1 MHDHCSCCPEMD
13 AGSPHQSA
21 HTYGAGQKFPLHPE
35 FHGMD
40 SAPPSAAGDVPPYVN
55 GGESAASS
63 GDMRR
68 KDVGGAFTPNVH
80 VIHGAGGRI
89 VCVSDIRGHVQRLNE
104 IATETRASVILH
116 TGDFGFY
123 SQDSIERMG
132 DRTLRHVVQHSPL
145 LSSKLRSVL
154 LDSSDARDTHPPLTN
169 GPVPTTLRQM
179 LVDHRREAVLS
190 EFSQLLSGKITLRV
204 PVFTVYGACEDVHIV
219 ERIRSG
225 EYQVPNLHLMDE
237 STTHV
242 IDIGSLR
249 LRLLGLGGAVVPHK
263 LFDHGS
269 APGTMAGAHGTMWTT
284 MLQLGELFE
293 SAQHA
298 YDPAEVR
305 ILVSYGAPGRDVL
318 IDQLAHALHA
328 DFTVSGSLHLR
339 HAMSYNDA
347 GVYGSLETY
356 RARMA
361 QSKDRLQDIWDAV
374 RTQVEA
380 AIEPSQRALLAHAL
394 HVALHVPSALA
405 SSAPASKDDA
415 FKNMWHWN
423 LPDAHFGS
431 LVLNVSQGRITS
443 ELRSQDL
450 EFMSRRSRA
459 STPPVKVSLPAPVPA
474 PPGRASPPNASSA
487 ATLFLGHLGDAHPV
501 TEQDVH
507 AYFGDHARNIVQVH
521 FFPDR
526 DRRGNDK
533 EEPRMRNFVHVTFQ
547 SEETAKEALENHQ
560 GQTIKNT
567 NVVPTL
573 ERLERSRNK
582 PRASQKSEENSGRS
596 RHGRRGRGGRGGRGR
611 NTTAAK
617 APEAPSAATPQAPT
631 ASE

>member
-1 MHDHCSCCPEMD
+1 ME

-21 HTYGAGQKFPLHPE
+21 RMYDAGPKFPLHAE
-35 FHGMD
+35 IHGVE
-40 SAPPSAAGDVPPYVN
+40 SAPLSVAGDVSPYVN
-55 GGESAASS
+55 GSESAASS
-63 GDMRR
+63 GDARR
-68 KDVGGAFTPNVH
+68 KHVGETHPPNVH
-80 VIHGAGGRI
+80 VIHGPGGRI

-104 IATETRASVILH
+104 IAAETRASVILH

-123 SQDSIERMG
+123 TQDSIERMG

-145 LSSKLRSVL
+145 LSTKLRSVL

-179 LVDHRREAVLS
+179 LADHRREAVLS
-190 EFSQLLSGKITLRV
+190 EFPQLLSGQISLKV

-219 ERIRSG
+219 ERVRSG

-237 STTHV
+237 STTHA
-242 IDIGSLR
+242 IDVGSLR
-249 LRLLGLGGAVVPHK
+249 LRLLGLGGAIVPHK

-269 APGTMAGAHGTMWTT
+269 APGTMAGGHGTMWTT

-293 SAQHA
+293 SAQHV

-318 IDQLAHALHA
+318 IDQLAHAVHA
-328 DFTVSGSLHLR
+328 DFTISGSLHLR

-347 GVYGSLETY
+347 GVYGSLEMY
-356 RARMA
+356 RTKMA
-361 QSKDRLQDIWDAV
+361 QSKDRLQDIWHAV

-380 AIEPSQRALLAHAL
+380 AIEPSQRALLTHAL
-394 HVALHVPSALA
+394 HVALHVPSTLA
-405 SSAPASKDDA
+405 SSAPTSKDDA

-431 LVLNVSQGRITS
+431 LVLNVSQGRISS

-450 EFMSRRSRA
+450 GFMSRRRRG
-459 STPPVKVSLPAPVPA
+459 STPSVKVSLPAPAP
-474 PPGRASPPNASSA
+474 PPGRASPPNASAA
-487 ATLFLGHLGDAHPV
+487 ATLFLGHLGDVHPV
-501 TEQDVH
+501 TEQEIH
-507 AYFGDHARNIVQVH
+507 AFFGDHARNIVQVH

-526 DRRGNDK
+526 DRRGHDK

-547 SEETAKEALENHQ
+547 SEETAREALESHQ

-573 ERLERSRNK
+573 ERLERSRTK
-582 PRASQKSEENSGRS
+582 SRAPPKSEESRGRS
-596 RHGRRGRGGRGGRGR
+596 RNGRRGRGGRGGRGR
-611 NTTAAK
+611 NTNAAN
-617 APEAPSAATPQAPT
+617 ASEAPPAAAPQAST